1 MIPSYF
7 GYEIKR
13 YKKMN
18 LPVFLSIAKLLNCGI
33 SLSIQAN
40 SSLNSLT
47 ILLAEDIWKLSIVV
61 TNKTQ
66 NMVNVVLDLRGLRG
80 RGRKKQ

>member
-1 MIPSYF
+1 
-7 GYEIKR
+7 
-13 YKKMN
+13 MN